1 MYMHTHVTVDIPIET
16 KLIHISCDNNAYVIR
31 TKVLSNSY
39 NFSSTYT
46 CKKHNCVASY
56 LQ

>member
-16 KLIHISCDNNAYVIR
+16 KLIHISCDNNAYVIH